1 MKIKGNLLYGQSGG
15 PSSVINSSAY
25 GVISQ
30 ALKHSDAIDEIYCA
44 TYGIQGVI
52 DDKLINVSSLA
63 KEEIELLKQT
73 PGAAFG
79 SCRHKLTDFGGN
91 DFEYQKILDV
101 FKKHNIRFFLYNGGN
116 DSMDTCSKIADFM
129 KKEGYECYV
138 IGIPKTI
145 DNDLAFTDHTPGYGS
160 AAKYI
165 ANTVLQIA
173 CDSSSYQLERINV
186 VEIMGRHAGWLTAA
200 SSLASIHGY
209 GPDLI
214 YLPEN
219 LFDMKEFICKS
230 SAIYKQKN
238 SCLIAVSEGL
248 RDLDGNFLSEKKEKD
263 AFGHEQLGG
272 TANYIASFLEG
283 LGFKNRGIC
292 LSAPQR
298 CASEMISAVDQKE
311 AIMVGAQAV
320 DLAISGTSGLMVTL
334 QRTADSPY
342 KAVCSSCA
350 LDDAANAEKKVP
362 DNMYNQDTH
371 QMTKAFYDYALPL
384 IQGEIHPAFDDGIV
398 CLAKVRP

>member
-1 MKIKGNLLYGQSGG
+1 MKGIIMKIKGNLLYGQSGG

-165 ANTVLQIA
+165 ANTVLQ
-173 CDSSSYQLERINV
+173 N
-186 VEIMGRHAGWLTAA
+186 
-200 SSLASIHGY
+200 SLR
-209 GPDLI
+209 L
-214 YLPEN
+214 L
-219 LFDMKEFICKS
+219 
-230 SAIYKQKN
+230 
-238 SCLIAVSEGL
+238 
-248 RDLDGNFLSEKKEKD
+248 FLS
-263 AFGHEQLGG
+263 A
-272 TANYIASFLEG
+272 
-283 LGFKNRGIC
+283 
-292 LSAPQR
+292 
-298 CASEMISAVDQKE
+298 
-311 AIMVGAQAV
+311 
-320 DLAISGTSGLMVTL
+320 
-334 QRTADSPY
+334 
-342 KAVCSSCA
+342 
-350 LDDAANAEKKVP
+350 
-362 DNMYNQDTH
+362 
-371 QMTKAFYDYALPL
+371 
-384 IQGEIHPAFDDGIV
+384 
-398 CLAKVRP
+398 